1 MRARLG
7 LEVADVQGLNLE
19 QFDETFVPKERRT
32 AVFKLLK
39 QFLKNVDA
47 KDMPQWF
54 QSWKDKRHEEMKR
67 KAGIADDK
75 SGGKATAE
83 EAANQSAA
91 EDKKDDDKED
101 AVVEASDAA
110 EGQFKVGDHV
120 MGVATKHKEKWA
132 QEGEITGVLSNKYKV
147 KMLTGNAIGADH
159 KFLIKDVKAI
169 PSEKPAAKVA
179 KTDAASDA
187 GSMSMSAPPNPR
199 DGESDML
206 DIVDIE
212 QIWVKKKLE

>member
-19 QFDETFVPKERRT
+19 QFDETSVPKERWT

-54 QSWKDKRHEEMKR
+54 QSWKDKRIEEMKR
-67 KAGIADDK
+67 RLGSADAK

-91 EDKKDDDKED
+91 EDKTDDDDKED
-101 AVVEASDAA
+101 AVVAATASDAA
-110 EGQFKVGDHV
+110 KGLFKIGDHV
-120 MGVATKHKEKWA
+120 MGVARKHKDSWA
-132 QEGEITGVLSNKYKV
+132 HECVITDVLSKHYKV
-147 KMLTGNAIGADH
+147 MMVTGNAKGKFH
-159 KFLIKDVKAI
+159 KFLRKDVKAI
-169 PSEKPAAKVA
+169 PSKESAAKVA
-179 KTDAASDA
+179 KSDAASDA
-187 GSMSMSAPPNPR
+187 GSMSKPEPPNPQQEE
-199 DGESDML
+199 ESGTE
-206 DIVDIE
+206 DIE
-212 QIWVKKKLE
+212 HIFDK